1 MLRQLI
7 AREAVAVATDGF
19 NTLSLADGARAILKG
34 GETLSLRTPSAAP
47 AARDGS
53 GRAGSRQRDRS
64 AKSTAA
70 SAALA
75 DLSAEQLQA
84 LTTLKAWRATV
95 AKEHN
100 LPAFIIFHDSTLV
113 ALAVRQPQNLADLQ
127 GVPGVGQKKREAYG
141 PQVLAALGVSGFDTA
156 TA

>member
-1 MLRQLI
+1 
-7 AREAVAVATDGF
+7 VATDGF

-34 GETLSLRTPSAAP
+34 GESLSLRTPSAAS
-47 AARDGS
+47 AALTGS
-53 GRAGSRQRDRS
+53 KGSRQRDRA
-64 AKSTAA
+64 AKSTAT

-84 LTTLKAWRATV
+84 LATLKAWRATV
-95 AKEHN
+95 AKAHN
-100 LPAFIIFHDSTLV
+100 LPAFIIFHDSTLL

-141 PQVLAALGVSGFDTA
+141 PQVLTALGVSGFADISP
-156 TA
+156 